1 VQKKWEEFETK
12 ENLKPTRKQD
22 KPVRSKRKDIAFS
35 DDAGP
40 TKKEKQ
46 EKYLTINAL
55 INHPYFGNTS
65 KEVDVTMIIDEFEK
79 FKGEQS

>member
-1 VQKKWEEFETK
+1 MKQKREEISSK
-12 ENLKPTRKQD
+12 ENRKVNRKLDKPT
-22 KPVRSKRKDIAFS
+22 RSKRKDIGFS
-35 DDAGP
+35 DDSGP

-65 KEVDVTMIIDEFEK
+65 KEVDVTMIIEEFEK
-79 FKGEQS
+79 FNAEQP